1 MTNSVTIRALRSTD
15 APKLTELFERNNRVE
30 ITSTFHPFDLNAET
44 ARQISLRPGLDRY
57 FGAFSANNE
66 MLAMSMLRGWNEGF
80 DIPSLGMFVDHESQ
94 GDGIGRSLLDET
106 LAAARRMHCQKVR
119 LSVSKSN
126 VAAVNLYVSRGFVAV
141 DEDEVQ
147 RRGER
152 QSRLIMALNL
162 GEGLT
167 NET

>member
-1 MTNSVTIRALRSTD
+1 
-15 APKLTELFERNNRVE
+15 
-30 ITSTFHPFDLNAET
+30 
-44 ARQISLRPGLDRY
+44 
-57 FGAFSANNE
+57 
-66 MLAMSMLRGWNEGF
+66 
-80 DIPSLGMFVDHESQ
+80 MFVDHESQ
-94 GDGIGRSLLDET
+94 GHGIGRSLLDET

-152 QSRLIMALNL
+152 QSRLIMTLNL